1 MNLTAQTPA
10 PTAPTAIGLT
20 DVEAAE
26 RLAELAPNTLPE
38 PEPPSPLKVFP
49 IQFRNPIIYILLLAS
64 GLSFATGR
72 IEDALFILVV
82 LLINASIGTY
92 QEYSADRVAAALRKL
107 EQPSARVIAAELG
120 RADSSQ
126 PPLVARLLKFTNA
139 LALFVGLAALVLVVA
154 GFMRGLHDLVMMSV
168 GLAVSA
174 VPEGLPIAISVA
186 LAVSMR
192 RMAGRNVI
200 VRSMP
205 AVETLGSTT
214 MIATDKTGTLTSNVQ
229 TVTEIRLPDGT
240 DIALDAHADL
250 DRCWTAA
257 WSARGRAGCCAHCLQ
272 TNPRPPGRPRSF
284 IPCCLTKIKDVS
296 ACAVILSIFNK
307 RGDRNVHS
315 HGIEHPEFQ
324 IFR

>member
-1 MNLTAQTPA
+1 MMNLTAQTPA

-26 RLAELAPNTLPE
+26 RLAELGPNTLPE
-38 PEPPSPLKVFP
+38 PEPPSPLKVFL

-64 GLSFATGR
+64 GLWFATGR

-92 QEYSADRVAAALRKL
+92 QEYSADQVAAALRKL

-154 GFMRGLHDLVMMSV
+154 GFMRGLPLHDLVMTSV

-192 RMAGRNVI
+192 RMAARNVI

-205 AVETLGSTT
+205 AVEAL
-214 MIATDKTGTLTSNVQ
+214 V
-229 TVTEIRLPDGT
+229 RL
-240 DIALDAHADL
+240 
-250 DRCWTAA
+250 R
-257 WSARGRAGCCAHCLQ
+257 
-272 TNPRPPGRPRSF
+272 
-284 IPCCLTKIKDVS
+284 
-296 ACAVILSIFNK
+296 
-307 RGDRNVHS
+307 
-315 HGIEHPEFQ
+315 
-324 IFR
+324 